1 MSKERLVL
9 ASGSASRR
17 AMLTDAGVPHD
28 VMPTAVDEAAIKR
41 ELARSEPGDLAA
53 ALALAKARA
62 GSLAAPG
69 RVVLGGDSLVALDRR
84 IFDKPTSRAD
94 AATHLSAFSGRTI
107 ELYSAAALVRDGE
120 TLATTADVARLSV
133 RPLSQAFIESY
144 LDAEWPA
151 IAACA
156 GCFRIEGRGVQLF
169 QSVDGDHFTILGMPL
184 IGLLNQLRTLG
195 LLVS

>member
-1 MSKERLVL
+1 MNERIVL

-17 AMLTDAGVPHD
+17 AMLTHAGVPHD
-28 VMPTAVDEAAIKR
+28 VMPTQVNEATIKR
-41 ELARSEPGDLAA
+41 DLATSTPADLAA

-62 GSLAAPG
+62 GSDAAPG
-69 RVVLGGDSLVALDRR
+69 RIVLGGDSLVALDGR
-84 IFDKPTSRAD
+84 IYDKPADRAD
-94 AATHLSAFSGRTI
+94 AAAHLVAFSNHI
-107 ELYSAAALVRDGE
+107 IALHSSAALVRDGQ
-120 TLATTADVARLSV
+120 TLATTADVAQLVV
-133 RPLSQAFIESY
+133 RPLSPAFIEAY

-169 QSVDGDHFTILGMPL
+169 ESVEGDHFTILGMPL
-184 IGLLNQLRTLG
+184 IGLLSQLRTLG